1 MLREEGNVKTEAESE
16 VTLSRAKE
24 CLELPEAGRDK
35 EEFYR
40 RGSGRRMALLAR
52 FRLLASRTTRQYIAI
67 MLNYPIVVLCYG
79 SPRN

>member
-35 EEFYR
+35 EEFLPEPLE
-40 RGSGRRMALLAR
+40 GAR
-52 FRLLASRTTRQYIAI
+52 PAQHISDFWI
-67 MLNYPIVVLCYG
+67 PK
-79 SPRN
+79 P